1 MSEIVSEAKKALRA
15 KILAQRSKNLAG
27 QTSDQFAQSL
37 LALSLKQDLKRI
49 GCYLSFGSEPAT
61 DSFIELAKAKGIEIA
76 CPRIEPDGQMVMAVL
91 ESETV
96 SSALGFREPTGQV
109 IEPKDLELII
119 VPALAIDYEG
129 KRLGRGAGYFDR
141 YLERYKAAVVG
152 LVYDA
157 EFLPK
162 VPSLS
167 HDKPVS
173 QVVTESRTIEIP
185 FAR

>member
-1 MSEIVSEAKKALRA
+1 
-15 KILAQRSKNLAG
+15 
-27 QTSDQFAQSL
+27 
-37 LALSLKQDLKRI
+37 
-49 GCYLSFGSEPAT
+49 
-61 DSFIELAKAKGIEIA
+61 
-76 CPRIEPDGQMVMAVL
+76 
-91 ESETV
+91 
-96 SSALGFREPTGQV
+96 
-109 IEPKDLELII
+109 
-119 VPALAIDYEG
+119 LAIDYEG